1 MKKIFIIVAILSS
14 LIIANILINTEN
26 SESKKDIQTLSEAI
40 NLVELTLSFEILQ
53 KDNKIKLIKK
63 DYCYKIE
70 SIDYC
75 ADHTKVQ
82 LLNKF
87 IGSKVKDTYDDR
99 EENLIRLGFDN
110 SKNISSMI
118 INGNKTLFFGNI
130 NQYNEIYVLQA
141 NKIYKVDY
149 YKGMLEISTKHWI
162 DKSKPIINIVES
174 DEFNIMI
181 HEKNAV
187 DSCASVSHKD
197 LVLDKK
203 FSILRNSFLDLY
215 ASDVRLMPLEYL
227 RKVVKNDSLFTGVL
241 KSPHSKKILHKFM
254 IWKEGHL
261 VYFAAENMITS
272 LSLYPNL
279 AFVVPNSVYKNLDI
293 YCKK

>member
-1 MKKIFIIVAILSS
+1 MKKLFIIIAILGS

-26 SESKKDIQTLSEAI
+26 YESKKHIQTLSEAI
-40 NLVELTLSFEILQ
+40 NLAELTSSFEILQ

-63 DYCYKIE
+63 DYCYEIE

-130 NQYNEIYVLQA
+130 NQYNEIYVLQE

-149 YKGMLEISTKHWI
+149 YKGMLEISTKQWI
-162 DKSKPIINIVES
+162 DKSKPIINIMES
-174 DEFNIMI
+174 DEFNITI
-181 HEKNAV
+181 HEKYAV
-187 DSCASVSHKD
+187 DPCANILHKD

-215 ASDVRLMPLEYL
+215 ASDVKLMPLEYSL
-227 RKVVKNDSLFTGVL
+227 KVVKNDSLFTGYL
-241 KSPHSKKILHKFM
+241 RSPHSKKILNSFM
-254 IWKEGHL
+254 IWKEDHL
-261 VYFAAENMITS
+261 VYFAPSMNN
-272 LSLYPNL
+272 PNL
-279 AFVVPNSVYKNLDI
+279 AFVVPNSVYKNIDI

>member
-1 MKKIFIIVAILSS
+1 MKKLFIIIAILGA

-40 NLVELTLSFEILQ
+40 NLAELTLSFEILQ

-75 ADHTKVQ
+75 ADDAKVQ

-87 IGSKVKDTYDDR
+87 IGSKVKDTYENR

-130 NQYNEIYVLQA
+130 NQYNEIYVLQE
-141 NKIYKVDY
+141 NMIYKVDY
-149 YKGMLEISTKHWI
+149 YKGMLEISTKQWI
-162 DKSKPIINIVES
+162 DKSKPIINIIES
-174 DEFNIMI
+174 DEFNITI
-181 HEKNAV
+181 HEKHAV
-187 DSCASVSHKD
+187 DPCANILHKD
-197 LVLDKK
+197 LVLDNK

-215 ASDVRLMPLEYL
+215 ASDVKLMPLEYPL
-227 RKVVKNDSLFTGVL
+227 KVVKNDSLLTGYL
-241 KSPHSKKILHKFM
+241 RSPHSKKILNSFM
-254 IWKEGHL
+254 IWKEDHL
-261 VYFAAENMITS
+261 VYFVSSMNN
-272 LSLYPNL
+272 PNL
-279 AFVVPNSVYKNLDI
+279 AFVVPNSVYKNIDI

>member
-1 MKKIFIIVAILSS
+1 MKKLFIIIAILGA

-53 KDNKIKLIKK
+53 KDNKIKLTKK
-63 DYCYKIE
+63 DYCYEIE

-75 ADHTKVQ
+75 ADDAKVQ
-82 LLNKF
+82 LLHKF
-87 IGSKVKDTYDDR
+87 IGSKVKDTYENR

-118 INGNKTLFFGNI
+118 INENKNLFFGNI
-130 NQYNEIYVLQA
+130 NQYNEIYVLQE

-149 YKGMLEISTKHWI
+149 YKGMLEISTKQWI
-162 DKSKPIINIVES
+162 DKSKPIINIMES
-174 DEFNIMI
+174 DEFNITI
-181 HEKNAV
+181 HEKHAV
-187 DSCASVSHKD
+187 DPCANILHKD

-215 ASDVRLMPLEYL
+215 ASDVKLMPLEYSL
-227 RKVVKNDSLFTGVL
+227 KVVKNDSLFTGYL
-241 KSPHSKKILHKFM
+241 RSPHSKKILNSFM
-254 IWKEGHL
+254 IWKEDHL
-261 VYFAAENMITS
+261 VYFAPSMNN
-272 LSLYPNL
+272 PNL
-279 AFVVPNSVYKNLDI
+279 AFVVPNSVYKNIDI

>member
-1 MKKIFIIVAILSS
+1 MKKLFIIIAILGS

-40 NLVELTLSFEILQ
+40 NLAELTLSFEIFQ

-63 DYCYKIE
+63 DYCYEIE
-70 SIDYC
+70 SISYC
-75 ADHTKVQ
+75 ADDVKVQ

-87 IGSKVKDTYDDR
+87 IGSKVKDTYENR

-118 INGNKTLFFGNI
+118 INGDKNLFFGNI
-130 NQYNEIYVLQA
+130 NQYNEIYVLQE

-149 YKGMLEISTKHWI
+149 YKGMLEISTKQWI

-174 DEFNIMI
+174 DEFNIVFG
-181 HEKNAV
+181 ERGEV
-187 DSCASVSHKD
+187 DSCTNFLHED

-215 ASDVRLMPLEYL
+215 ASDVKLMPLEYL
-227 RKVVKNDSLFTGVL
+227 LKVVKNDSLYRGYL
-241 KSPHSKKILHKFM
+241 SSPDSKKILNTFM
-254 IWKEGHL
+254 IWKEDHL
-261 VYFAAENMITS
+261 VYFVSSMNN
-272 LSLYPNL
+272 PNL
-279 AFVVPNSVYKNLDI
+279 AFVVPNSVYKNIDI

>member
-1 MKKIFIIVAILSS
+1 MKKLFIIIAILGA

-53 KDNKIKLIKK
+53 KDNKIKLTKK
-63 DYCYKIE
+63 DYCYEIE

-75 ADHTKVQ
+75 ADDAKVQ
-82 LLNKF
+82 LLKKF
-87 IGSKVKDTYDDR
+87 IGSKVKDTYENR

-130 NQYNEIYVLQA
+130 NQYNEIYVLQE
-141 NKIYKVDY
+141 NKIHKVDY
-149 YKGMLEISTKHWI
+149 YKGMLEISTKQWI
-162 DKSKPIINIVES
+162 DKSKPIINIMES
-174 DEFNIMI
+174 DEFNITI
-181 HEKNAV
+181 HEKHAV
-187 DSCASVSHKD
+187 DPCANILHKD

-215 ASDVRLMPLEYL
+215 ASDVKLMPLEYSL
-227 RKVVKNDSLFTGVL
+227 KVVKNDSLFTGYL
-241 KSPHSKKILHKFM
+241 RSPHSKKILNSFM
-254 IWKEGHL
+254 IWKEDHL
-261 VYFAAENMITS
+261 VYFAPSMNN
-272 LSLYPNL
+272 PNL
-279 AFVVPNSVYKNLDI
+279 AFVVPNSVYKNIDI

>member
-1 MKKIFIIVAILSS
+1 MKKLFIIIAILGA

-53 KDNKIKLIKK
+53 KDNKIKLTKK
-63 DYCYKIE
+63 DYCYQIE

-75 ADHTKVQ
+75 ADDAKVQ
-82 LLNKF
+82 LLKKF
-87 IGSKVKDTYDDR
+87 IGSKVKDTYENR

-130 NQYNEIYVLQA
+130 NQYNEIYVLQE

-149 YKGMLEISTKHWI
+149 YKGMLEISTKQWI
-162 DKSKPIINIVES
+162 DKSKPIINIMES
-174 DEFNIMI
+174 DEFNITI
-181 HEKNAV
+181 HEKHAV
-187 DSCASVSHKD
+187 DPCANILHKD

-215 ASDVRLMPLEYL
+215 ASDVKLMPLEYSL
-227 RKVVKNDSLFTGVL
+227 KVVKNDSLFTGYL
-241 KSPHSKKILHKFM
+241 RSPHSKKILNSFM
-254 IWKEGHL
+254 IWKEDHL
-261 VYFAAENMITS
+261 VYFAPSMNN
-272 LSLYPNL
+272 PNL
-279 AFVVPNSVYKNLDI
+279 AFVVPNSVYKNIDI

>member
-1 MKKIFIIVAILSS
+1 MKKLFIIIAILGA

-40 NLVELTLSFEILQ
+40 NLAELTLSFEILQ

-63 DYCYKIE
+63 DYCYEIE

-75 ADHTKVQ
+75 ADDAKVQ

-87 IGSKVKDTYDDR
+87 IGSKVKDTYENR

-130 NQYNEIYVLQA
+130 NQYNEIYVLQE

-149 YKGMLEISTKHWI
+149 YKGMLEISTKQWI
-162 DKSKPIINIVES
+162 DKSKPIINIMQN
-174 DEFNIMI
+174 DEFNITI
-181 HEKNAV
+181 HEKHAV
-187 DSCASVSHKD
+187 DPCANVLHKD

-215 ASDVRLMPLEYL
+215 ASDVKLMPLEYSL
-227 RKVVKNDSLFTGVL
+227 KVVKNDSLFTGYL
-241 KSPHSKKILHKFM
+241 RSPHSKKILNSFM
-254 IWKEGHL
+254 IWKEDHL
-261 VYFAAENMITS
+261 VYFAPSMNN
-272 LSLYPNL
+272 PNL
-279 AFVVPNSVYKNLDI
+279 AFVVPNSVHKNIDT

>member
-1 MKKIFIIVAILSS
+1 MKKLFIIIAILGA

-53 KDNKIKLIKK
+53 KDNKIKLTKK
-63 DYCYKIE
+63 DYCYEIE

-75 ADHTKVQ
+75 ADDAKVQ
-82 LLNKF
+82 LLKKF
-87 IGSKVKDTYDDR
+87 IGSKVKDTYENR

-130 NQYNEIYVLQA
+130 NQYNEIYVLQE

-149 YKGMLEISTKHWI
+149 YKGMLEISTKQWI
-162 DKSKPIINIVES
+162 DKSKPIINIMQN
-174 DEFNIMI
+174 DEFNITI
-181 HEKNAV
+181 HEKHAV
-187 DSCASVSHKD
+187 DPCANILHKD

-215 ASDVRLMPLEYL
+215 ASDVKLMPLEYSL
-227 RKVVKNDSLFTGVL
+227 KVVKNDSLFTGYL
-241 KSPHSKKILHKFM
+241 RSPHSKKILNSFM
-254 IWKEGHL
+254 IWKEDHL
-261 VYFAAENMITS
+261 VYFAPSMNN
-272 LSLYPNL
+272 PNL
-279 AFVVPNSVYKNLDI
+279 AFVVPNSVHKNIDI

>member
-1 MKKIFIIVAILSS
+1 MKKLFIIIAILGA

-53 KDNKIKLIKK
+53 KDNKIKLTKK
-63 DYCYKIE
+63 DYCYEIE

-75 ADHTKVQ
+75 ADDAKVQ
-82 LLNKF
+82 LLKKF
-87 IGSKVKDTYDDR
+87 IGSKVKDTYENR

-130 NQYNEIYVLQA
+130 NQYNEIYVLQE

-149 YKGMLEISTKHWI
+149 YKGMLEISTKQWI
-162 DKSKPIINIVES
+162 DKSKPIINIMES
-174 DEFNIMI
+174 DEFNITI
-181 HEKNAV
+181 HEKHAV
-187 DSCASVSHKD
+187 DPCANILHKD

-215 ASDVRLMPLEYL
+215 ASDVKLMPLEYSL
-227 RKVVKNDSLFTGVL
+227 KVVKNDSLFTGYL
-241 KSPHSKKILHKFM
+241 RSPHSKKILNSFM
-254 IWKEGHL
+254 IWKEDHL
-261 VYFAAENMITS
+261 VYFAPSMNN
-272 LSLYPNL
+272 PNL
-279 AFVVPNSVYKNLDI
+279 AFVVPNSVYKNIDI

>member
-1 MKKIFIIVAILSS
+1 MKKLFIIIAILGA

-63 DYCYKIE
+63 DYCYEIE

-75 ADHTKVQ
+75 ADDAKVQ
-82 LLNKF
+82 LLHKF
-87 IGSKVKDTYDDR
+87 IGSKVKDTYENR

-130 NQYNEIYVLQA
+130 NQYNEIYVLQE

-149 YKGMLEISTKHWI
+149 YKGMLEISTKQWI
-162 DKSKPIINIVES
+162 DKSKPIINIMQN
-174 DEFNIMI
+174 DEFNITI
-181 HEKNAV
+181 HEKHAV
-187 DSCASVSHKD
+187 GPCANILHKD

-215 ASDVRLMPLEYL
+215 ASDVKLMPLEYSL
-227 RKVVKNDSLFTGVL
+227 KVVKNDSLFTGYL
-241 KSPHSKKILHKFM
+241 RSPHSKKILNSFM
-254 IWKEGHL
+254 IWKEDHL
-261 VYFAAENMITS
+261 VYFAPSMNN
-272 LSLYPNL
+272 PNL
-279 AFVVPNSVYKNLDI
+279 AFVVPNSVYKNIDI